1 MNTQIDLKIKSDVY
15 HDVYF
20 SFKYLFGPFFN
31 GLFWILLG
39 VVFPLFKYGSHLVKD
54 ILWISKVFGCLGAD
68 KEGSTEVRE
77 AIEVV
82 VGENFDLAVEEPK
95 RKMDGLKRKF

>member
-1 MNTQIDLKIKSDVY
+1 
-15 HDVYF
+15 
-20 SFKYLFGPFFN
+20 
-31 GLFWILLG
+31 
-39 VVFPLFKYGSHLVKD
+39 VKD